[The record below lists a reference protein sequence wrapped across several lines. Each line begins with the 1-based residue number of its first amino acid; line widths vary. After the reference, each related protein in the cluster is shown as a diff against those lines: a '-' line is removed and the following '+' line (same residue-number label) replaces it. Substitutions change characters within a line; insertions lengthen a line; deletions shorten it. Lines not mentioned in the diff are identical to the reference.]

1 MVLLHRLPEGLEF
14 LRFTFV
20 VHKEKDWDTRFE
32 HLCPQINNHVNIE
45 CFLVIAWII

>member
-1 MVLLHRLPEGLEF
+1 MVLLHRLPEGLLF
-14 LRFTFV
+14 LLFTLV
-20 VHKEKDWDTRFE
+20 IHKEKDRSARLE